1 MTDLKRDEIK
11 YIRDL
16 AKSSYKKDKEC
27 YICGSVENLQ
37 FHHFYSMTELWN
49 KFKKKAKVIINN
61 EEDILD
67 WREAFKSAHH
77 TEIYEETVTL
87 CKYDH
92 MDRLHKIYG
101 KSPSLATA
109 KKQKRWT
116 NIQREKRL
124 ANELV

>member
-16 AKSSYKKDKEC
+16 SKSSYKKDTEC
-27 YICGSVENLQ
+27 YICGSKENLQ

-49 KFKKKAKVIINN
+49 KFKRKVNITITSVQ
-61 EEDILD
+61 DILD

-77 TEIYEETVTL
+77 REIYEETVTL
-87 CKYDH
+87 CKFHH
-92 MDRLHKIYG
+92 MERLHKIYG

-109 KKQKRWT
+109 TKQKRWCD
-116 NIQREKRL
+116 IRREKEY
-124 ANELV
+124 NGTI